1 MEKTKL
7 TKKEIFTN
15 LLEEEVIQNNP
26 EYKELIEKQIAN
38 LSSSSKSTMNVEEV
52 KAVLSIVP
60 KPIAEIANA
69 ANLTER
75 QTVSRLSKLVSQG
88 IAAKEN
94 VTIEGRKLAAYRLKE
109 EN

>member
-7 TKKEIFTN
+7 TKKEVFTN
-15 LLEEEVIQNNP
+15 LLNEEVIQNNP
-26 EYKELIEKQIAN
+26 EYKELIEKQLKN
-38 LSSSSKSTMNVEEV
+38 LSKSSKSSMNLEEV

-60 KPIAEIANA
+60 KPIAEIAEA
-69 ANLTER
+69 AGLTER
-75 QTVSRLSKLVSQG
+75 QTVSRLSKLISDG

-94 VTIEGRKLAAYRLKE
+94 VTIEGRKLVAYRLKE